1 MDNIYQSLLNEAVDL
16 HRSGDLAGATARY
29 NQILNREPFNSG
41 VLFLMGDIAV
51 RQGCNGTAINLLSN
65 SLSVNPTPGAYVAL
79 GCAYRA
85 ENFYDEACKAWEAA
99 LKMEPSSEAYN
110 NLASVYSD
118 HGRPEKALG
127 YVNEALRL
135 DPGNTNAMWNR
146 SLALLTQK
154 RWPEAWRDHE
164 HRFDPRIQSVS
175 TRRNLGCPVWDG
187 KTPGLRIA
195 VHGEQGVGDEVMF
208 LSMLQDLINMH
219 KEVVV
224 EVEPR
229 LMDLVERSFGV
240 RTYGNEKAMRAH
252 EAPFD
257 AVVPLGSLGMTFR
270 LTDEQFPGTPYL
282 KPDPE
287 RVAYWRKR
295 FCQEGGK
302 KPIIGV
308 AWQGGAKE
316 TRIQQRSINAKML
329 DFCKRGT
336 VVSLQYGEQ
345 AEAAA
350 RKNGY
355 LFYPE
360 STGSDLDEQAAM
372 VAACDCVVTVAQT
385 LVHLAGSLG
394 VPAHVLTPLYSSWRY
409 GQGDSMVW
417 YNSVKLH
424 RQKADGDWGH
434 PLAEVKREI
443 DKLCRESTKC

>member
-1 MDNIYQSLLNEAVDL
+1 MDNVLQSLLNEAVDL
-16 HRSGDLAGATARY
+16 HRSGDLGGAAGRY

-65 SLSVNPTPGAYVAL
+65 SVSVNPTAGAYVAL

-85 ENFYDEACKAWEAA
+85 ENFYTEACANWEKAIAI
-99 LKMEPSSEAYN
+99 EPSAEAYN

-118 HGRPEKALG
+118 HGRPEKALA
-127 YVNEALRL
+127 YISQALAL
-135 DPGNTNAMWNR
+135 EPDSPNAKWNR
-146 SLALLTQK
+146 ALALLTQK
-154 RWPEAWRDHE
+154 RWKEAWRDHE
-164 HRFDPRIQSVS
+164 HRFSARVQTVS
-175 TRRNLGCPVWDG
+175 TRRNFGCPIWDG
-187 KTPGLRIA
+187 KTAGLRIA

-208 LSMLQDLINMH
+208 LSMLQELIDMH

-240 RTYGNEKAMRAH
+240 RTYGNEAAMRAH

-257 AVVPLGSLGMTFR
+257 AVVALGSLGMTFR
-270 LTDEQFPGTPYL
+270 LADEQFPGTPYL
-282 KPDPE
+282 KADPE

-316 TRIQQRSINAKML
+316 TRVEQRSINAKML

-336 VVSLQYGEQ
+336 AVSLQYGNH
-345 AEAAA
+345 AEKEA
-350 RKNGY
+350 RQNGY
-355 LFYPE
+355 LFFPE
-360 STGSDLDEQAAM
+360 SIGANLDEQAAM
-372 VAACDCVVTVAQT
+372 VAACDAIVTVAQT
-385 LVHLAGSLG
+385 LVHLGGALG
-394 VPAHVLTPLYSSWRY
+394 VPTHVLTPLYSSWRY
-409 GQGDSMVW
+409 GQGDRMVW
-417 YNSVKLH
+417 YNSVRLH
-424 RQKADGDWGH
+424 RQKVEGDWGR
-434 PLAEVKREI
+434 PLAEAKREI